1 MDIIGIDIDQIVDLS
16 TQVAISGAIR
26 MGEIVGDDIF
36 EIIVAIAV
44 IVYEMDPRAV

>member
-1 MDIIGIDIDQIVDLS
+1 MGVIGVDIDQIVDLS
-16 TQVAISGAIR
+16 TQVAVSGAIR